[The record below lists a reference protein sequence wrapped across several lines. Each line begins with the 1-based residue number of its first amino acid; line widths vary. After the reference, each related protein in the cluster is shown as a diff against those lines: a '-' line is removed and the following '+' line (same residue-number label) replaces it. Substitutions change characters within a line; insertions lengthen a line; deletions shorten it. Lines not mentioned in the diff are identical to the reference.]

1 MAADQVPRLPAR
13 APGSFVSGLLILGGG
28 GHGKVVADILLAR
41 GEPVLGFLDDDAAT
55 WGTAR
60 LDLPVLGG
68 IDTFA
73 DHAPAGLVPGLGA
86 NAARKRVVERL
97 GERARGLWRPAIHPG
112 ALVAPSARIGQG
124 VVVAAGAVIN
134 PDAVVG
140 DHAIVNTGATVDHD
154 CVVGAYAHLA
164 PGTHLAG
171 GVRVGDGT
179 LVGIGSVV
187 IPYRSI
193 GHWSVVGAGAV
204 VVRDIPDG
212 VTAKGLPARW

>member
-1 MAADQVPRLPAR
+1 M
-13 APGSFVSGLLILGGG
+13 SGLLILGGG

-41 GEPVLGFLDDDAAT
+41 GELVLGFLDDDAAT
-55 WGTAR
+55 WGTTR
-60 LDLPVLGG
+60 FDLPVLGG

-73 DHAPAGLVPGLGA
+73 DHSPAGLVPGLGA
-86 NAARKRVVERL
+86 NAARQRVVERL
-97 GERARGLWRPAIHPG
+97 GERARGLWRPAIHPR
-112 ALVAPSARIGQG
+112 AIVAPSARIGQG
-124 VVVAAGAVIN
+124 AVVAAGTVIN

-154 CVVGAYAHLA
+154 CVVGAYAHLG

-171 GVRVGDGT
+171 GVRVGEGT
-179 LVGIGSVV
+179 LVGIGAVV

-193 GHWSVVGAGAV
+193 GRWSIVGAGAV